1 MQPNH
6 ARAHFG
12 LGNAMMMKGQLDLAM
27 LEYRISGKLDPK
39 FALPYMN
46 MANIQMQT
54 KNIPAAIENYKKAL
68 KIKPKMAAIH
78 LSLGMIYYQ
87 FRKDIPKALG
97 YLKECLRLN
106 PNQSGAARIRSLIA
120 DLENKQPT

>member
-1 MQPNH
+1 
-6 ARAHFG
+6 
-12 LGNAMMMKGQLDLAM
+12 
-27 LEYRISGKLDPK
+27 
-39 FALPYMN
+39 

-54 KNIPAAIENYKKAL
+54 KNIPAAIKSYEEAL

-87 FRKDIPKALG
+87 FRKDIPKSLS

-106 PNQSGAARIRSLIA
+106 PNQPGAEKIKALIA

>member
-1 MQPNH
+1 MQPKH
-6 ARAHFG
+6 SKAHFG
-12 LGNAMMMKGQLDLAM
+12 LGNALMVKGQLDLAM
-27 LEYRISGKLDPK
+27 QEYRTSGVLDPY

-54 KNIPAAIENYKKAL
+54 NNIPAAIESYKKAL

-87 FRKDIPKALG
+87 FMEDIPKSLG
-97 YLKECLRLN
+97 YLKECLRIN
-106 PNQSGAARIRSLIA
+106 PNQPRAEKIKALIA